1 MDETRLSAPVDARP
15 IRPGRRA
22 IASDTEQRSKPIR
35 DKCRACLDATAAEGS
50 VRAVVAS
57 AIAGSSSRYGA
68 AMTDEDDDEEFE
80 PLELVPVPVYINAH
94 DPDAGGPSVV
104 RLFFR
109 AGSNGGWPGGGI
121 SDVFV
126 IEDGERVSIGLVRR
140 VVEGEGPNGMMYG
153 ESLQMGGGASLDVVL
168 ASSLGTRSLLDAST
182 GELVPRV
189 ERRSD
194 DRSPGAEVGTPLW
207 RWS

>member
-1 MDETRLSAPVDARP
+1 
-15 IRPGRRA
+15 
-22 IASDTEQRSKPIR
+22 
-35 DKCRACLDATAAEGS
+35 
-50 VRAVVAS
+50 
-57 AIAGSSSRYGA
+57 
-68 AMTDEDDDEEFE
+68 MTDEDDDEEFE
-80 PLELVPVPVYINAH
+80 PLELVPDPVSIDAH

-109 AGSNGGWPGGGI
+109 AGSHGGWPGGGI

-140 VVEGEGPNGMMYG
+140 EVEGHGPDGMMYG
-153 ESLQMGGGASLDVVL
+153 PSLQMGGWASLDVVL
-168 ASSLGTRSLLDAST
+168 SSSLGTRALLDAST

-189 ERRSD
+189 EHLSD
-194 DRSPGAEVGTPLW
+194 DRSPDAGAGTPLW

>member
-1 MDETRLSAPVDARP
+1 VALSA
-15 IRPGRRA
+15 IM
-22 IASDTEQRSKPIR
+22 
-35 DKCRACLDATAAEGS
+35 
-50 VRAVVAS
+50 
-57 AIAGSSSRYGA
+57 GSSGRYGA

-80 PLELVPVPVYINAH
+80 PLELVPVPVSIDAH
-94 DPDAGGPSVV
+94 DPDVGGPSVV

-109 AGSNGGWPGGGI
+109 AGSHGGWPGGGI

-126 IEDGERVSIGLVRR
+126 LEDGERVSIGLVRR
-140 VVEGEGPNGMMYG
+140 ELDGQGPDGMMYG
-153 ESLQMGGGASLDVVL
+153 PSLQMGGGASLDVVL
-168 ASSLGTRSLLDAST
+168 SCPLGARSLLDAST

-194 DRSPGAEVGTPLW
+194 DRSPGEGVGTPLW